1 MSTQPPTS
9 PAPPPPS
16 PPPAAARST
25 LLPLV
30 LRYVDQVALSGSVQG
45 AAKALHVAA
54 SAVNRQV
61 LQLERE
67 LGVPLFERLPR
78 GMRLTPPGDAI
89 VTLARRWRG
98 DERRV
103 AAEIRQMQGIHQ
115 GHVRLA
121 AMDSHSTSVLPR
133 LVERLAAEHP
143 RISLSIEL
151 GSSDD
156 AVAALLG
163 GKADVAAVFNLPPRR
178 ELHTL
183 WSAELPLGCIVAPGH
198 ALAGAGSVSLQEVG
212 AHPIALQSKALL
224 IRRYLE
230 AHYSWL
236 FNDPRTRVETNSLQL
251 VKMLVRSGRH
261 VALTSELD
269 AAPELIDGT
278 LCFVPVRDAG
288 AEPQTVG
295 VAIDAGKPMGPIVRT
310 VAGLLAEGLQ
320 ASLDEVREVRA
331 ARAARAAMPARAPA
345 SPRPPAQS
353 KPTPPR
359 PRA

>member
-1 MSTQPPTS
+1 MSTHSTL
-9 PAPPPPS
+9 APPVS
-16 PPPAAARST
+16 AAAATRGT
-25 LLPLV
+25 LLPIV
-30 LRYVDQVALSGSVQG
+30 LRYVDQVARSGSIQG
-45 AAKALHVAA
+45 AAKELHVAA

-78 GMRLTPPGDAI
+78 GMRLTPSGDAI
-89 VTLARRWRG
+89 VTLARRWRS

-115 GHVRLA
+115 GHVRVA
-121 AMDSHSTSVLPR
+121 AMDSHSTSVLPS

-151 GSSDD
+151 GSSDE

-163 GKADVAAVFNLPPRR
+163 GKADVAAVFNLSPRR
-178 ELHTL
+178 ELHSL

-198 ALAGAGSVSLQEVG
+198 ALAEARSVSLQEVG

-251 VKMLVRSGRH
+251 VKMLVRGGRH

-269 AAPELIDGT
+269 AAPELIAGT
-278 LCFVPVRDAG
+278 LRFVPVRDKG

-295 VAIDAGKPMGPIVRT
+295 VAIDASKPMGAIVKT

-320 ASLDEVREVRA
+320 ACLDEVRASA
-331 ARAARAAMPARAPA
+331 ARRTMPTAPARAESA
-345 SPRPPAQS
+345 TAATR
-353 KPTPPR
+353 R
-359 PRA
+359 RA

>member
-1 MSTQPPTS
+1 MSTQPSRRT
-9 PAPPPPS
+9 
-16 PPPAAARST
+16 T

-30 LRYVDQVALSGSVQG
+30 LRYVDQVARSGSIQG
-45 AAKALHVAA
+45 AAKELHVAA

-67 LGVPLFERLPR
+67 LGVPLFERMPR
-78 GMRLTPPGDAI
+78 GMRLTPPGDTI
-89 VTLARRWRG
+89 VTLARRWRN

-103 AAEIRQMQGIHQ
+103 ASDIRQMQGVHQ
-115 GHVRLA
+115 GHVRVF

-133 LVERLAAEHP
+133 LVERLLAEHP

-156 AVAALLG
+156 AVAALLA
-163 GKADVAAVFNLPPRR
+163 GKADVAAVFNLSPRR

-183 WSAELPLGCIVAPGH
+183 WSGELPLGCIVAPTH
-198 ALAGAGSVSLQEVG
+198 PLAAAKTVSLQEVS

-230 AHYSWL
+230 AHYTWL
-236 FNDPRTRVETNSLQL
+236 FNDSRTRVETNSLQL
-251 VKMLVRSGRH
+251 VKMLARSGRH

-278 LCFVPVRDAG
+278 LRFVPVRDKG

-295 VAIDAGKPMGPIVRT
+295 VAIDASKPLSPIVKLVGEQLALRIQEC
-310 VAGLLAEGLQ
+310 LAE
-320 ASLDEVREVRA
+320 VRGI
-331 ARAARAAMPARAPA
+331 ARPAGKAKRQR
-345 SPRPPAQS
+345 SQS
-353 KPTPPR
+353 T
-359 PRA
+359 A